1 MTGKIVTTYASLMAE
16 MPVVNDRALTK
27 DLFTEWLQYIDVRP
41 KTVQTYTR
49 AIKQFLLWMKDNN
62 ISRPV
67 REDIITYRDELK
79 EEHKPNTVQAYM
91 AAVKQFF
98 RWTSIKGIYPDISVH
113 VKGAKIDRGYKKDYL
128 TSRQAAKLLKTVDRS
143 TQKGLRDYAVLVL
156 MLTTGVRTIEVCRAN
171 VEDLGTLGNSTI
183 LRLQGKG
190 RDEKNE
196 LVKVEQHAE
205 DAIRAYLR
213 TRKNIKADSPLF
225 SSIANRNKDGRMTTR
240 SLSRLVKERLA
251 DANLISE
258 RLTAHSLRHTT
269 ATLNLLAGGTPQETQ
284 QLLRHANINT
294 TMIYSHALEREKNNS
309 EARVASAIFG

>member
-1 MTGKIVTTYASLMAE
+1 MDAKTVAAYNSMMGERKI
-16 MPVVNDRALTK
+16 TK
-27 DLFTEWLQYIDVRP
+27 ELFNEWLRYIDVRP

-49 AIKQFLLWMKDNN
+49 AIKQFLLWMTEND
-62 ISRPV
+62 ISRPARDDV
-67 REDIITYRDELK
+67 ITYRDELK
-79 EEHKPNTVQAYM
+79 AGHKPNTVQAYM
-91 AAVKQFF
+91 AAIKQFF
-98 RWTSIKGIYPDISVH
+98 HWTSIQGIYPDISLH
-113 VKGAKIDRGYKKDYL
+113 IKGMKIDRGFKKDYL
-128 TSRQAAKLLKTVDRS
+128 TSRQAAKLLQTVDRS
-143 TQKGLRDYAVLVL
+143 TTKGLRDYAMLVL

-171 VEDLGTLGNSTI
+171 VEDLGTLGNGTI

-190 RDEKNE
+190 HDEKNE

-205 DAIRAYLR
+205 DAIRTYLK
-213 TRKNIKADSPLF
+213 TRGNVKPDSPLF
-225 SSIANRNKDGRMTTR
+225 TSIANRNANSRMTTR
-240 SLSRLVKERLA
+240 SVSRIVKERLA

-284 QLLRHANINT
+284 QMLRHANINT